1 MQIKGQRHTV
11 VQELEAHRVELI
23 ADRPQIARLESVAFE
38 KAIDKSEMIFGNIYF
53 PNAMHKD
60 VVNLKIISTAS
71 TRQVGNLMAKG
82 LPFGHTEFLAS
93 LAQRATPRNGE
104 VDWAQLGHAVSACVR
119 CVPRMDFMLGP
130 LDRHEVVRAVRR
142 QRKQKPN
149 DDFESV
155 APLRVKKGGK
165 EQKDPEHIRK
175 AAMKD
180 RFLEPGCSQEF
191 AKFIMNSSSFTETVE
206 NMFDFT
212 DFIKHGLTGLSVDTE
227 AGTLNAQFTRILTQ
241 DDAAA
246 ARSKNKQAVLS
257 FTKQD
262 FVDLIELCGLEGQE
276 PTIPDRRTVD
286 GSDYYD
292 PLVVMENR
300 GGGGGGA
307 HDGE

>member
-1 MQIKGQRHTV
+1 
-11 VQELEAHRVELI
+11 
-23 ADRPQIARLESVAFE
+23 
-38 KAIDKSEMIFGNIYF
+38 
-53 PNAMHKD
+53 MHKD

-71 TRQVGNLMAKG
+71 TRQVAGLMAKG

-93 LAQRATPRNGE
+93 LSQRAKPCNGE
-104 VDWAQLGHAVSACVR
+104 VDWALLGHAVSACVR

-130 LDRHEVVRAVRR
+130 LDRPEVVRAARR
-142 QRKQKPN
+142 ERKQKPK

-155 APLRVKKGGK
+155 APIRVKKGGK
-165 EQKDPEHIRK
+165 EKDPEHIRK

-191 AKFIMNSSSFTETVE
+191 AKFIMNPSSFTETVE

-212 DFIKHGLTGLSVDTE
+212 DFIKHGLTGLSVDKE

-241 DDAAA
+241 DDTA
-246 ARSKNKQAVLS
+246 ARNKQAVLS

-262 FVDLIELCGLEGQE
+262 FVELIELCGLEGQE

-286 GSDYYD
+286 GSDYYN
-292 PLVVMENR
+292 PLVAIENR

-307 HDGE
+307 QDGE